1 MKRIL
6 KLLIL
11 SVFSFVAVLS
21 CKQDEKTPLSEIKL
35 KDTELNVPAEEREY
49 SITYS
54 IVNPIEGAN
63 IAVSAEFSESSEWIT
78 SINTEIA
85 NIVKFKVLANEQ
97 EESRTATLTLDYAN
111 GSATVELV
119 VNQAGIVENPED
131 LPFEIEVSDIGIET
145 AKATIIPKDQEMLY
159 ATLCIDTETFNT
171 TIGSDEDMF
180 EAMVNKY
187 WEAAT
192 NYGVSITVFLEQT
205 LKSGEQALNVSGL
218 KPGRSYYAIAVGM
231 DTKAKQTSAM
241 VKKEFSTKDIEMN
254 GATFEISHENKENT
268 TFIEVKPSSNSIY
281 YYYDALKK
289 SDIENSQVS
298 LKESLEEFFYN
309 QIMYSMTMFGISR
322 EETMKEMLHKGPS
335 SSDFQNLYA
344 DTDYVLVA
352 TSVTLEGYVCSEM
365 TEYAFRT
372 PKVTPSDNQL
382 SLALSDI
389 NVNSVKISIT
399 TTNSDRYCMMI
410 LPTADYP
417 GMTPEQILA
426 KIEGHQTL
434 DSHVNS
440 GNAEGTVNSLKAD
453 TEYIVMLFGYEH
465 GRATTA
471 PVSQTFRTL
480 EDGNP
485 EELQFDFDFSEITST
500 SVKVK
505 TTPTPNNALYFAFI
519 CEASYGVKEVNE
531 YVEYLAQI
539 YISMGMAADKADFL
553 KKMSKRGLEDRYYDN
568 LFGDTEYKMFA
579 FGVYP
584 ETGKIA
590 TEIVFSDTFR
600 TLPREVSD
608 VTINLISD
616 KYFNGD
622 EVAEAYSQYAAAK
635 GRAAVPVKVET
646 TGDVD
651 KFFYH
656 IFLND
661 LSDTEKY
668 TDDSIIHSLVRN
680 GGITEPEALFYC
692 DYDATFTIIGVA
704 KGKDGKYGNVYR
716 RVMTPTKEGCSPI
729 DEFVPINNAPAASM
743 RLESAKPVVPTFEF
757 PSSNAATSVEDNG
770 IYVEWR

>member
-1 MKRIL
+1 MKRIF

-11 SVFSFVAVLS
+11 IVFSCVAVLS
-21 CKQDEKTPLSEIKL
+21 CKPDEKVSLSEIKL
-35 KDTELNVPAEEREY
+35 NDTELNVPAKGGEY

-54 IVNPIEGAN
+54 IVNPIDGVSLT
-63 IAVSAEFSESSEWIT
+63 VSAEPSEWIT
-78 SINTEIA
+78 SINTEMA
-85 NIVKFKVLANEQ
+85 NIIKFKVLANDSA
-97 EESRTATLTLDYAN
+97 ESRTATLTLDYAN
-111 GSATVELV
+111 GSATEEFV
-119 VNQAGIVENPED
+119 VNQAGITENPED

-145 AKATIIPKDQEMLY
+145 ARATFTPKDQDMLY
-159 ATLCIDTETFNT
+159 TTMCVDAETFDN
-171 TIGSDEDMF
+171 TIGSDEAMF

-192 NYGVSITVFLEQT
+192 NYGVTITVLLEQI
-205 LKSGEQALNVSGL
+205 LKCGYQALNVSGL
-218 KPGRSYYAIAVGM
+218 LPGRSYYAIAVGM

-241 VKKEFSTKDIEMN
+241 VKKEFSTKSIEMN
-254 GATFEISHENKENT
+254 GATFEISHENRENS
-268 TFIEVKPSSNSIY
+268 TFVEVKPSSNSIY
-281 YYYDALKK
+281 YYYDAMKK
-289 SDIENSQVS
+289 SDIENLSVS

-309 QIMYSMTMFGISR
+309 QIMYSMTMLGIPR
-322 EETMKEMLHKGPS
+322 EETMKEMLIQGPS
-335 SSDFQNLYA
+335 SYEFQNLHA

-365 TEYAFRT
+365 TEYEFHT
-372 PKVTPSDNQL
+372 PSVTPSDNQL
-382 SLALSDI
+382 TLTVSDI
-389 NVNSVKISIT
+389 NVNSVKVSIT
-399 TTNSDRYCMMI
+399 ASNDDQYCMMT

-426 KIEGHQTL
+426 KIEGRNAL
-434 DSHVNS
+434 DNHVNS
-440 GNAEGTVNSLKAD
+440 GNAEGKVNGLKAS
-453 TEYIVMLFGYEH
+453 TEYIVLLFGYEH

-471 PVSQTFRTL
+471 PVSRKFTTL
-480 EDGNP
+480 ADGNP
-485 EELQFDFDFSEITST
+485 EELQFAFDFSEITST
-500 SVKVK
+500 SVRVK

-519 CEASYGVKEVNE
+519 CEASYDVKDVNE
-531 YVEYLAQI
+531 YVEYLAKM
-539 YISMGMAADKADFL
+539 YVSMGMASDKADFL
-553 KKMSKRGLEDRYYDN
+553 KKISKRGIEDRYHKN

-622 EVAEAYSQYAAAK
+622 EVAENYTQYSGAK
-635 GRAAVPVKVET
+635 GKAAIPVKVET

-651 KFFYH
+651 KFYYH

-668 TDDSIIHSLVRN
+668 SDDSIIYSLANN
-680 GGITEPEALFYC
+680 GGITVPETIFYC
-692 DYDATFTIIGVA
+692 DYGGTFTVVGVA

-716 RVMTPTKEGCSPI
+716 RVVTPTKEGCSPI

-743 RLESAKPVVPTFEF
+743 RLESAKPALPVSDSR
-757 PSSNAATSVEDNG
+757 SSNATASVADSS
-770 IYVEWR
+770 ISIEWR